1 MDIKKIKEGQGIV
14 YDAGRGCGDVFAVV
28 LSVGAECISVASV
41 RVIEL
46 GDKCYNDVGAIK
58 ELHKDNVRL
67 KDCPPPFSH
76 LYKYAKDGLYCHADM
91 DNLIHIKE
99 SEFESINLGI
109 VDDGAVITEH
119 MMEEIKNHPW
129 QDQLQ
134 KQKVMSVK
142 QSTNLLHV
150 DNSMI
155 KRTKQD
161 GLKAVTIGLRD
172 ASGKEKIGTIFVGE
186 KQVNA
191 DKNTAHL
198 AKPKQK
204 SYVLLDRSR
213 DYTFSMRG
221 KNGADG
227 KSTYVN
233 EKISGVTIIAQ
244 NKAYNRNKM
253 EQRAKSLDQSV
264 KMNEVEGQTQMGG

>member
-1 MDIKKIKEGQGIV
+1 MDTLKIKEGQGVFYKGCRNAIRNGIV
-14 YDAGRGCGDVFAVV
+14 INVSENSIDVALVHPIK
-28 LSVGAECISVASV
+28 L
-41 RVIEL
+41 R
-46 GDKCYNDVGAIK
+46 DKCYDDEGAIK
-58 ELHKDNVRL
+58 EKHKDNVRL
-67 KDCPPPFSH
+67 KDCPPPFSVA
-76 LYKYAKDGLYCHADM
+76 YQRSENGLYCYADM

-155 KRTKQD
+155 KRTTHE
-161 GLKAVTIGLRD
+161 GLKAVTIGLLDENGR
-172 ASGKEKIGTIFVGE
+172 EKVGTIFVGDG
-186 KQVNA
+186 QVNT

-221 KNGADG
+221 KNDADG
-227 KSTYVN
+227 KPTYMN
-233 EKISGVTIIAQ
+233 EKIPAATIIAQ

-264 KMNEVEGQTQMGG
+264 KMNEAEGQTQMGG